1 MTVMNI
7 KINEEKIKEIC
18 SNYSIR
24 ELSLFG
30 SALRSDFSSE
40 SDIDLLVEFK
50 PGSGISLFDI
60 VDLKKEFEK
69 LFGREVDIV
78 SKTAIKRSRN
88 PLRRKGILENYKVI
102 YAS

>member
-1 MTVMNI
+1 MTVNNI
-7 KINEEKIKEIC
+7 IIQEEKLNEIC
-18 SNYSIR
+18 SNFSIK

-50 PGSGISLFDI
+50 LESGISLFDL

-69 LFGREVDIV
+69 VFGREVDIV

-88 PLRRKGILENYKVI
+88 HLRRKGILENYKVI

>member
-7 KINEEKIKEIC
+7 KINEEMIKQIC
-18 SNYSIR
+18 SNYSIS
-24 ELSLFG
+24 ELALFG

-50 PGSGISLFDI
+50 PESGISLFDI
-60 VDLKKEFEK
+60 VDLKNEFEK

-78 SKTAIKRSRN
+78 TKNAIKRSRN
-88 PLRRKGILENYKVI
+88 HLRRKGILDNYKVI